1 MKTLGTGARGLIGAV
16 TMALVI
22 GLGSPVAA
30 QESDENLQSK
40 RAELRE
46 LQQSLSEIRE
56 TAMAENPELQQQQ
69 DKLQTQVMSR
79 MRDRGVE
86 PRKSI
91 RRLQDITRELRSG
104 DVAEED
110 QTALME
116 EYQTTRE
123 EVLAAR
129 RDALDDD
136 GVREAQEDLQ
146 DDLVEAMSEQDAAVP
161 EMIERFEVLRE
172 EVSGSRGSVDMG
184 TQR

>member
-1 MKTLGTGARGLIGAV
+1 MKTLDTGARWMVSAV
-16 TMALVI
+16 TMALVL
-22 GLGSPVAA
+22 GLGSPVTA
-30 QESDENLQSK
+30 QESDENRQGK
-40 RAELRE
+40 REELRE

-79 MRDRGVE
+79 MRDQGIE

-110 QTALME
+110 QAALMT
-116 EYQTTRE
+116 EYQETRE

-129 RDALDDD
+129 RDALDDE
-136 GVREAQEDLQ
+136 GVREAQENLQ
-146 DDLVEAMSEQDAAVP
+146 DDLVEAMSEQDPAVP

-172 EVSGSRGSVDMG
+172 EVSGSRGGVDMG